1 MQVATQLKWL
11 GHSLSFRCG
20 ISAMMA
26 RRQRVARIIMYH
38 GIAEESAASFRA
50 QMLYLA
56 RHFRVVSLDRM
67 VRGLADGVVPGRH
80 EIVLTFD
87 DGLRNNLVV
96 VYPVLQELEIPATF
110 FVCPGLLGSGQWL
123 WNHEVRCRL
132 QALTDSQFA
141 VLSARLGLLCG
152 SPEAVVGWMKT
163 IPTAQRLHAEH
174 MLREATP
181 EFIPANGQKEA
192 YDIMD
197 WEQLRALDTE
207 LITVGSHTLTHPILT
222 VLEEDQLEFELIESR
237 RRLEQ
242 ELQRPVQYFCY
253 PNGSHDRRVR
263 HAVAR
268 HYRAAVT
275 TQSGTVRPS
284 NHDLHLLPRI
294 PSTSDPALMAWRLH
308 RPDA

>member
-1 MQVATQLKWL
+1 MQLKWL

-20 ISAMMA
+20 LSAMMA
-26 RRQRVARIIMYH
+26 RRQRCARIIMYH

-50 QMLYLA
+50 QMFYLA
-56 RHFRVVSLDRM
+56 RHFRVISLDRM
-67 VRGLADGVVPGRH
+67 VRSLMERALPKAH

-87 DGLRNNLVV
+87 DGLRNNLVLA
-96 VYPVLQELEIPATF
+96 YPVLQELEIPATF

-132 QALTDSQFA
+132 QALTESKF
-141 VLSARLGLLCG
+141 SALTTRMGLMCR
-152 SPEAVVGWMKT
+152 SAEAVVEWMKA
-163 IPTAQRLHAEH
+163 IPTARRLQAEQ

-181 EFIPANGQKEA
+181 EFIPANGQKQA

-197 WEQLRALDTE
+197 WEQLRALDPE
-207 LITVGSHTLTHPILT
+207 LITIGSHTLTHPILT

-253 PNGSHDRRVR
+253 PNGSHDHRVR
-263 HAVAR
+263 QAVAR

-275 TQSGTVRPS
+275 TESGTVRPS

-294 PSTSDPALMAWRLH
+294 PSASDPALMAWRLH

>member
-1 MQVATQLKWL
+1 LQVATQLKWL

-20 ISAMMA
+20 LSAMMA
-26 RRQRVARIIMYH
+26 RRQRCARIIMYH
-38 GIAEESAASFRA
+38 GIAEESAAPFRA

-56 RHFRVVSLDRM
+56 RHFRVISLDRM
-67 VRGLADGVVPGRH
+67 VRRLDRAAPSPH

-87 DGLRNNLVV
+87 DGLRNNLFV
-96 VYPVLQELEIPATF
+96 VYPVLQELGIPATF
-110 FVCPGLLGSGQWL
+110 FVCPGLVGSGQWL

-132 QALTDSQFA
+132 QALTESKFSA
-141 VLSARLGLLCG
+141 LTARLGLVCR
-152 SPEAVVGWMKT
+152 SAEAVVEWMKT
-163 IPTAQRLHAEH
+163 IPTAQRLQAEQI
-174 MLREATP
+174 LREATP
-181 EFIPANGQKEA
+181 EFIPANDQKQA

-197 WEQLRALDTE
+197 WEQLRALDPE
-207 LITVGSHTLTHPILT
+207 LITIGSHTLTHAILT

-237 RRLEQ
+237 RLLEQ

-275 TQSGTVRPS
+275 TESGTVRPS
-284 NHDLHLLPRI
+284 NHDVHLLPRI
-294 PSTSDPALMAWRLH
+294 PSTSDAALMAWRLH